1 MVLSFGHPSK
11 ASLTTGGFAAHYLYN
26 PSFDYDYD
34 RVVLVAKR
42 AGKNK
47 TRIHRLTDDQ
57 GVQYGFIAL
66 SVAVSNDKP
75 CLVIDYLFVSQ
86 PYRGINYP
94 VLENKTIAG
103 ILIGFADQVATEA
116 DQNFPLRYISLVPAN
131 EKLEAYYANLG
142 FRKLDSTNFMYLK
155 LRN

>member
-1 MVLSFGHPSK
+1 M
-11 ASLTTGGFAAHYLYN
+11 
-26 PSFDYDYD
+26 
-34 RVVLVAKR
+34 AKR

-116 DQNFPLRYISLVPAN
+116 DQNFPLRYIALVPAN